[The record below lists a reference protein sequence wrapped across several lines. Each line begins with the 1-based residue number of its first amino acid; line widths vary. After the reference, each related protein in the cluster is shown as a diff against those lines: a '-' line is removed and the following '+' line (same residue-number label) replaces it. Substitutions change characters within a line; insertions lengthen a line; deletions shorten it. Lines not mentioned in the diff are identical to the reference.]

1 MKKDDTVNYL
11 IIPTSNKLN
20 GYRESA
26 VAIDMGTVRFA
37 AMVDTGGNVTIE
49 ESRRVLDICKEVR
62 EGRKDIGF
70 LETFIAVMVKKYV
83 EQWYKDGIEAV
94 YVGCCEGD
102 FLKLCNGNKNS
113 YFYKYGIFKSFVK
126 FVDIFCKEYGIYVET
141 VECDES
147 YTSLSNSLNSDFV
160 HSYGDKNV
168 GKMTGT
174 RRDREYYSADNHL
187 VINADVNACINL
199 LHKMGHNLYV
209 SPDSNLFDYITLL

>member
-1 MKKDDTVNYL
+1 MKKDETNNYL

-37 AMVDTGGNVTIE
+37 AMVDTWGNVTIE
-49 ESRRVLDICKEVR
+49 ESRRVLDICREVW
-62 EGRKDIGF
+62 EGKKDLNF

-83 EQWYKDGIEAV
+83 DEWYKDGIEAV
-94 YVGCCEGD
+94 YVGCCKGN

-126 FVDIFCKEYGIYVET
+126 FVDIFCKECGIYVET

-160 HSYGDKNV
+160 HSYGDDNV
-168 GKMTGT
+168 GKQTGKI
-174 RRDREYYSADNHL
+174 DKGNYFADSHL
-187 VINADVNACINL
+187 VINADVNACLNL
-199 LHKMGHNLYV
+199 LHKKGHNLYV
-209 SPDSNLFDYITLL
+209 APDSNLFDYITLL